1 MLLEPGVP
9 VPPLLRSRSRLAHD
23 QLDQLID
30 AIYGRSSKPAV
41 GPPRTAS
48 QQRRFVIRLCS
59 MSQQEIAISAELD
72 GALVA
77 AEQTVRLGAGF
88 YFSYADFLH
97 SRLPGA
103 RRPLEA
109 ISADRARELQSLGD
123 SIGQVLFHG
132 EIGPVLT
139 DAIKRAAAASE
150 EIELTVET
158 ADPQLLAIPF
168 ETGRLADGRVPAL
181 ESGVRMVRRLAGS
194 PEGHFSPQPGPLKIL
209 VAVGAPDEGTT
220 PNAVLDMER
229 ELQSILDAVEKA
241 RVYGNAYVRILN
253 VGSLD
258 EIRRALQEQSYHV
271 LHLSGHGNAG
281 VLDLEDED
289 GHRAPVT
296 AGELANAIRD
306 SGNRISLVFLASCLS
321 GAGNQE
327 TASLAQ
333 GLLQQNVPAVMA
345 MQTSVT
351 DTYATQLAAAFY
363 ANLASSERP
372 LASRALALARQQLE
386 RDRRK
391 ALERG
396 EHAAPEYGTAS
407 LFLLG
412 AETPILDWSLDL
424 ALPKEQGRKPSSG
437 AVPMLDL
444 GDLIGRR
451 EELRSLMRVLTDD
464 QRSISAIGRKAGCQV
479 VGIGGVGKSA
489 LVGRAMARLAGEGW
503 TCVAVTGQLTLGKL
517 AAALSAGL
525 LLCQDKELKEIGST
539 LATNLPDNVRLPLIC
554 DLLAQR
560 QLLLVLD
567 NFEDNLA
574 LGGDAFLDPA
584 LAQVMQL
591 FYRSAQRGKVLIT
604 SRYPLPDASD
614 SLATQNLG
622 PLTDA
627 QTRKLLLRLSKL
639 RTQQAEGLQLIRRA
653 IGGHPRMLEYLDAI
667 LKRGQARST
676 DVTRRLRE
684 QAAKQG
690 MNLEDASSTL
700 DTAVRAALQVGAG
713 DILLDELLEL
723 ASEHEGDPG
732 VLYQAAVFPRPVSV
746 EGLASCLTGSQSGEA
761 VDGGAGDSD
770 CAKTVERLTQMSLLA
785 SLPNG
790 AVWVHRWTAEALRDR
805 IPPEVYRECC
815 RRGGEYLTS
824 DKRSVVQALEATR
837 LFLAAQEFD
846 RATDEGVAILQFL
859 KTYGQ
864 VADLAAVAREIAH
877 SIPEDHSLRYV
888 FLAMEADA
896 LRQLGMTDDALAQHR
911 RVIELLEKRVRA
923 YPDHANFQRDLSV
936 SYNKVGDLM
945 RSLGQGEQARSYFQ
959 KALEVRERLAAQ
971 EPDRADFQRD
981 LCVSYS
987 RMGDLMQGLGQG
999 QRARVYFQKDLD
1011 IAERLATQEP
1021 DRANFQRDLSFS
1033 YGRMGDLMRYL
1044 GQDERAHT
1052 YFQKALEIGEHLA
1065 AQEADRVDFQRD
1077 VCISYER
1084 MGDLMQ
1090 SLGQEVQARTYFQKA
1105 LEVRER
1111 LAAQEPDRVDLLH
1124 ELSVPYNKMGDLM
1137 LKLGQG
1143 EQARVYFQKDLDI
1156 AERLVVQEPDRA
1168 DFQRDLSVSYNTM
1181 GDLMLMLGHGEQ
1193 AHTYFH
1199 KALDI
1204 AERLAAQEPD
1214 RADLQTDIVVSL
1226 WKINNR
1232 PSLERALRILRRLDE
1247 EQKLAPDKRGWIPG
1261 VEAALQKL
1269 GG

>member
-1 MLLEPGVP
+1 AEISAIAVQAIEDGKPVIPVLLEPGVP

-30 AIYGRSSKPAV
+30 AIYGRSSKPAL
-41 GPPRTAS
+41 GPPRTAA
-48 QQRRFVIRLCS
+48 QQRRFVIRLRP
-59 MSQQEIAISAELD
+59 MSQQEIVISAELD

-77 AEQTVRLGAGF
+77 AEQPVRLGAGF

-109 ISADRARELQSLGD
+109 ISADRARELQGLGD

-132 EIGPVLT
+132 EIGLALT
-139 DAIKRAAAASE
+139 DAIKRAASASE
-150 EIELTVET
+150 EIELIVET

-168 ETGRLADGRVPAL
+168 ETARLADGRVPAL
-181 ESGVRMVRRLAGS
+181 ESGVRMVRRLAGL
-194 PEGHFSPQPGPLKIL
+194 PEGHFGPQPGPLKIL

-289 GHRAPVT
+289 GRRAPVT
-296 AGELANAIRD
+296 ASDLAQAIRD
-306 SGNRISLVFLASCLS
+306 SGNSVSLVFLASCLS

-333 GLLQQNVPAVMA
+333 GLLQQGVPAVMA

-351 DTYATQLAAAFY
+351 DNYATQLAAAFY
-363 ANLASSERP
+363 ANLASSDRP

-412 AETPILDWSLDL
+412 AETPILDRSLEFVP
-424 ALPKEQGRKPSSG
+424 PKEQGRKPSSG

-464 QRSISAIGRKAGCQV
+464 QRSVSAIGRKAGCQIL
-479 VGIGGVGKSA
+479 GIGGVGKSA
-489 LVGRAMARLAGEGW
+489 LVGRAMARLAAEGW
-503 TCVAVTGQLTLGKL
+503 TCVAVTGQLTLGEL

-525 LLCQDKELKEIGST
+525 LLGQDKELKEIGST

-574 LGGDAFLDPA
+574 VGGGAFLDPA

-591 FYRSAQRGKVLIT
+591 FYRSAQCGKVLVT
-604 SRYPLPDASD
+604 SRYPLPAGGD

-622 PLTDA
+622 PLTDS

-639 RTQQAEGLQLIRRA
+639 RTQQPEGLQLIRRA

-667 LKRGQARST
+667 LKRGQARSA
-676 DVTRRLRE
+676 DVARRLRE
-684 QAAKQG
+684 QVARQR

-713 DILLDELLEL
+713 DILLDELLAL
-723 ASEHEGDPG
+723 ASEHESDPE
-732 VLYQAAVFPRPVSV
+732 VLYQAAVFPHPISV
-746 EGLASCLTGSQSGEA
+746 QGLASCLSHSGET
-761 VDGGAGDSD
+761 VDEGVQLSG
-770 CAKTVERLTQMSLLA
+770 CAKAVERLTQMSLLA
-785 SLPNG
+785 SLPDG
-790 AVWVHRWTAEALRDR
+790 DVWVHRWTAEALRDR

-815 RRGGEYLTS
+815 RRGGEHLAS
-824 DKRSVVQALEATR
+824 GKHSVVQALEATR
-837 LFLAAQEFD
+837 LFLAAHEFD
-846 RATDEGVAILQFL
+846 HATNEGVAILQFL

-864 VADLAAVAREIAH
+864 VADVAAVSREVAQAVPEEH
-877 SIPEDHSLRYV
+877 SQRYI
-888 FLAMEADA
+888 FLGTEADA
-896 LRQLGMTDDALAQHR
+896 ILQLGMTSEALAQYR
-911 RVIELLEKRVRA
+911 RITELLEKRVQGNPDRA
-923 YPDHANFQRDLSV
+923 DFLRDLSV
-936 SYNKVGDLM
+936 SY
-945 RSLGQGEQARSYFQ
+945 
-959 KALEVRERLAAQ
+959 
-971 EPDRADFQRD
+971 
-981 LCVSYS
+981 
-987 RMGDLMQGLGQG
+987 
-999 QRARVYFQKDLD
+999 
-1011 IAERLATQEP
+1011 
-1021 DRANFQRDLSFS
+1021 
-1033 YGRMGDLMRYL
+1033 
-1044 GQDERAHT
+1044 
-1052 YFQKALEIGEHLA
+1052 
-1065 AQEADRVDFQRD
+1065 
-1077 VCISYER
+1077 
-1084 MGDLMQ
+1084 
-1090 SLGQEVQARTYFQKA
+1090 
-1105 LEVRER
+1105 
-1111 LAAQEPDRVDLLH
+1111 
-1124 ELSVPYNKMGDLM
+1124 
-1137 LKLGQG
+1137 
-1143 EQARVYFQKDLDI
+1143 
-1156 AERLVVQEPDRA
+1156 
-1168 DFQRDLSVSYNTM
+1168 
-1181 GDLMLMLGHGEQ
+1181 
-1193 AHTYFH
+1193 
-1199 KALDI
+1199 
-1204 AERLAAQEPD
+1204 
-1214 RADLQTDIVVSL
+1214 
-1226 WKINNR
+1226 
-1232 PSLERALRILRRLDE
+1232 
-1247 EQKLAPDKRGWIPG
+1247 
-1261 VEAALQKL
+1261 
-1269 GG
+1269 